1 MDLMIVAHKRELMQ
15 RDEAVE
21 QQNSQ
26 WQERLTQLEARVA
39 AVMLILAGR
48 NFHLQQLRPSERAAH
63 CMQAGAAELSTQA
76 STIEQLE
83 AAAAQQEL
91 GLRTALENVQ
101 EAGEGTAVA
110 LLGELV
116 HTLPYLYLDVT
127 NMHLQPCRD
136 VTRCP
141 FGMDWP
147 PDML

>member
-1 MDLMIVAHKRELMQ
+1 MAGAFDTARSACCSGNAHTSRKECPPPK
-15 RDEAVE
+15 
-21 QQNSQ
+21 
-26 WQERLTQLEARVA
+26 
-39 AVMLILAGR
+39 
-48 NFHLQQLRPSERAAH
+48 LRPSERAAH
-63 CMQAGAAELSTQA
+63 CTQAGAAELRTQA
-76 STIEQLE
+76 STIERLE

-110 LLGELV
+110 LLRELV
-116 HTLPYLYLDVT
+116 HTLPYQYLYLDVT

-141 FGMDWP
+141 FGMNWP